1 MFERW
6 KDAFLYEQEFRKW
19 LHRFN
24 LPNRLVGNRVAEMH
38 GLDPSYGQTYNVP
51 LFRSLYEEKFPQY
64 LNRGKKSG
72 EPSGAAALRFLCDL
86 LDAYAAADK
95 RPCVREEFARDVQD
109 ATLSTGLELPLHWQ
123 RVVVDNYKRERRAKW
138 EAEDARMPEILAARQ
153 VGRENCL
160 RCSAELEAGAVPPGA
175 RSVWR
180 ALSLDF
186 ATEWEISQSSGLSLH
201 AICTW
206 LPVLV
211 AKGLVVVI
219 GTALKEPRYRKGL
232 LEPKDEW
239 TRALREARSGSRVG
253 FLAAAVVEV
262 RVA

>member
-1 MFERW
+1 MMPPVSFPWNGGTLQAEP
-6 KDAFLYEQEFRKW
+6 DSA
-19 LHRFN
+19 
-24 LPNRLVGNRVAEMH
+24 LPAMTAL
-38 GLDPSYGQTYNVP
+38 
-51 LFRSLYEEKFPQY
+51 
-64 LNRGKKSG
+64 
-72 EPSGAAALRFLCDL
+72 AALRFFDL
-86 LDAYAAADK
+86 ESKIQVLLK
-95 RPCVREEFARDVQD
+95 RPLFGVRGA
-109 ATLSTGLELPLHWQ
+109 
-123 RVVVDNYKRERRAKW
+123 KKIERRLIK
-138 EAEDARMPEILAARQ
+138 I
-153 VGRENCL
+153 GRENCL

-201 AICTW
+201 SIPTW

-239 TRALREARSGSRVG
+239 TRALRQRLEADQEWG
-253 FLAAAVVEV
+253 FL
-262 RVA
+262 RPLRPPR